1 MECYLDNSATTAVSP
16 EAAALAL
23 HIMTEE
29 YGNPSSLHRRGFLA
43 ERAMTEARGQVA
55 AVLHCRPVP
64 AAVKTARTNCVCAF
78 HAPLCH
84 CPPEHPAFFPV

>member
-43 ERAMTEARGQVA
+43 ERAPRRSSLPRGGRKA
-55 AVLHCRPVP
+55 IILPCWGPPVP
-64 AAVKTARTNCVCAF
+64 
-78 HAPLCH
+78 
-84 CPPEHPAFFPV
+84 

>member
-55 AVLHCRPVP
+55 AVLHCRPEETSLPRGGRKAIILPCWGPPVP
-64 AAVKTARTNCVCAF
+64 
-78 HAPLCH
+78 
-84 CPPEHPAFFPV
+84 

>member
-55 AVLHCRPVP
+55 AVLHWWKGNNLLSIFTATILYMFLVQ
-64 AAVKTARTNCVCAF
+64 AVF
-78 HAPLCH
+78 
-84 CPPEHPAFFPV
+84 

>member
-43 ERAMTEARGQVA
+43 ERA
-55 AVLHCRPVP
+55 LSLIHI
-64 AAVKTARTNCVCAF
+64 
-78 HAPLCH
+78 
-84 CPPEHPAFFPV
+84 

>member
-1 MECYLDNSATTAVSP
+1 MRGRSGRPARKPSPCRRHPVECYLDNSATTAVSP

-55 AVLHCRPVP
+55 AVLHCRPEEIIF
-64 AAVKTARTNCVCAF
+64 TAGGS
-78 HAPLCH
+78 PI
-84 CPPEHPAFFPV
+84 

>member
-43 ERAMTEARGQVA
+43 DFTGSSSA
-55 AVLHCRPVP
+55 VP
-64 AAVKTARTNCVCAF
+64 ARRARHMSASGQSGHFGGPFGQQTTAPSSISA
-78 HAPLCH
+78 
-84 CPPEHPAFFPV
+84 

>member
-43 ERAMTEARGQVA
+43 ERAMTEAGGRRAALPPRGDHLYRGGDGKQ
-55 AVLHCRPVP
+55 
-64 AAVKTARTNCVCAF
+64 
-78 HAPLCH
+78 
-84 CPPEHPAFFPV
+84 

>member
-1 MECYLDNSATTAVSP
+1 MRGRSGRPARKPSPCRRHPVECYLDNSATTAVSP

-55 AVLHCRPVP
+55 AVLHCRP
-64 AAVKTARTNCVCAF
+64 
-78 HAPLCH
+78 
-84 CPPEHPAFFPV
+84 